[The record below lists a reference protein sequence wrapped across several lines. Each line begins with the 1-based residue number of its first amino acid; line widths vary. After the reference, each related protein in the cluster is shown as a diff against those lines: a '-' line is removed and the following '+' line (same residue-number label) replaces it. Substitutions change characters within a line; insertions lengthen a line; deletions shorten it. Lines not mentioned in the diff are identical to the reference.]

1 MFKLSIYRLITLALM
16 GFLMENRNE
25 NMSQGMEKAAH
36 GMEKAAETMGGTV
49 IAILDRLAGKKS
61 DLKLSFEDLTL
72 DVGMMKAKVNGAV
85 VLDIVYANEAT
96 T

>member
-1 MFKLSIYRLITLALM
+1 
-16 GFLMENRNE
+16 MESKSKE
-25 NMSQGMEKAAH
+25 SSKNMERT
-36 GMEKAAETMGGTV
+36 AETMGDTV
-49 IAILDRLAGKKS
+49 IAVLDRLAGKKS

>member
-1 MFKLSIYRLITLALM
+1 MQNEK
-16 GFLMENRNE
+16 MER
-25 NMSQGMEKAAH
+25 GMEKASHSA
-36 GMEKAAETMGGTV
+36 EKAAQTMGDTV

-72 DVGMMKAKVNGAV
+72 DTGVMKATLNGAI
-85 VLDIVYANEAT
+85 VLDVVYAQEAPPAT